1 MYCGVAI
8 IEFKSN
14 GKTVLY
20 VPAAS
25 CALSVFDQQGANFSR
40 FVLIG
45 TAGYYLILAYMLRC
59 VRKYFLR
66 HSSREKQGPKSLV
79 LMTTRDHAKNVLKR
93 IQNKNVGEFTV
104 TGIIYLDCEP
114 KKDARIGGVPVVAG
128 MSGAVSIFARDW
140 VDEVFFA
147 IPQMDDKYRDI
158 LYAIADMSIV
168 VHICV
173 GSQYDFPMQK
183 RIVEKFG
190 EIYCGDYDT
199 IDIKSSGSVCQTSHG
214 YCWWFC
220 RLSFNRNFY
229 GYFGTIYMD

>member
-1 MYCGVAI
+1 MS
-8 IEFKSN
+8 ENTFTSEQ
-14 GKTVLY
+14 
-20 VPAAS
+20 P
-25 CALSVFDQQGANFSR
+25 
-40 FVLIG
+40 
-45 TAGYYLILAYMLRC
+45 
-59 VRKYFLR
+59 RKR
-66 HSSREKQGPKSLV
+66 GSKSLV

-128 MSGAVSIFARDW
+128 MSGAVEYICRDW

-147 IPQMDDKYRDI
+147 IPQMDDKYHDI
-158 LYAIADMSIV
+158 LYAMADMSIV

-183 RIVEKFG
+183 QIVEKFG
-190 EIYCGDYDT
+190 EFTVVTMTPSILNLREAFA
-199 IDIKSSGSVCQTSHG
+199 KRFHG